1 MKKKVVSLLVAAMTV
16 ASLTACGN
24 SGSDAPAANPAPAP
38 AESEPAPAP
47 EPAESEAP
55 APAESGA
62 ESEAPA
68 PAADGEVIS
77 VGFAQVGH
85 ESDWRAANTKNYQDT
100 FSAANGYELSFVD
113 CDNDHAVQIETVRGF
128 IEQELDYICIAP
140 IQSAGWDTVLQ
151 EAKDA
156 GIPVLIV
163 DRAVDADPSLYTTAL
178 D

>member
-77 VGFAQVGH
+77 VGLHRLVMSLTGVQQTLRIIRILSARQT
-85 ESDWRAANTKNYQDT
+85 AMNYP
-100 FSAANGYELSFVD
+100 L
-113 CDNDHAVQIETVRGF
+113 
-128 IEQELDYICIAP
+128 
-140 IQSAGWDTVLQ
+140 
-151 EAKDA
+151 
-156 GIPVLIV
+156 
-163 DRAVDADPSLYTTAL
+163 
-178 D
+178 

>member
-16 ASLTACGN
+16 ASLTACG
-24 SGSDAPAANPAPAP
+24 GSDAPAANQEPAPAENREADPAP
-38 AESEPAPAP
+38 AESQA
-47 EPAESEAP
+47 EAP
-55 APAESGA
+55 TESQAEAPAESQA
-62 ESEAPA
+62 EAPA
-68 PAADGEVIS
+68 PAADGETIS

-100 FSAANGYELSFVD
+100 FSAENGYELSFVD

-163 DRAVDADPSLYTTAL
+163 DRAVDADPSL
-178 D
+178 